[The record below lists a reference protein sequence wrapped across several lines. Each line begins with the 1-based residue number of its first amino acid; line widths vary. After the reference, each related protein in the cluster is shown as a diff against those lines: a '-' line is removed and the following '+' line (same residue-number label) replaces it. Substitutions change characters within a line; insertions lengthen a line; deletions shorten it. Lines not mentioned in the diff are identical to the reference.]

1 MRNHMQ
7 DNNRNNYEDTASD
20 QDVHYTRYHGGT
32 QMHLVDD
39 NIINYPY
46 QYSTDIVDEID
57 YHETN
62 FRDSEKNTNSCY
74 IGFSMWDGSNNN
86 GYLLSI
92 AVSANT
98 FFMYY
103 HNDVCNYLTEYN
115 TMDSLDNPQS
125 RGNMDD
131 PNNPGGIIRRR
142 PKIQIMKL
150 HITEDGTYMVSIKTH
165 WIRLIQR
172 HWKNVLK
179 LRAIILR
186 ARGNPPNSRFREI
199 HGKWPPPVRTL
210 PGLYGLM
217 RYYNCNT
224 NTNLWAKNNTN
235 TNLWAKNIV

>member
-7 DNNRNNYEDTASD
+7 NNNRNNYEDTASD
-20 QDVHYTRYHGGT
+20 TNSDTDYESDQDVRYTRYHGGT
-32 QMHLVDD
+32 RMHLVDD

-46 QYSTDIVDEID
+46 PYFTDIVDEID

-74 IGFSMWDGSNNN
+74 IGFAMWDGSNNN

-98 FFMYY
+98 FFMYS
-103 HNDVCNYLTEYN
+103 HNDVSNYLTEYN
-115 TMDSLDNPQS
+115 TMDSLDIV
-125 RGNMDD
+125 DD
-131 PNNPGGIIRRR
+131 PNNPGGILWRR

-179 LRAIILR
+179 WRAIILR

-210 PGLYGLM
+210 PGLYGML
-217 RYYNCNT
+217 RSYNYNY
-224 NTNLWAKNNTN
+224 
-235 TNLWAKNIV
+235 